1 MRSTVRWDVELT
13 ALSSISQKGEE
24 SETTT
29 TLFRREPILQPDG
42 RKVLVPVVSGNS
54 LRGALRRTAEELFR
68 DVIGYEGQIPLS
80 AAHAL
85 RNGGNLSKVAGDSL
99 TGRRRQRLRELVPPI
114 SLFGGNGGGAP
125 PIDGCLKVGKV
136 VPRVK
141 ETESIMSRPYPG
153 VLMSQF
159 ELMSLESYS
168 RFDDAGTKSFPAPF
182 DADTVPGSGT
192 SAHQTSMLMRFEVET
207 LPAGTHFETFLRLD
221 RATDRDI
228 AFFNDVWGRF
238 SRDGFLGGRS
248 AIGHGR
254 VRAESELTVLTGPG
268 PQVAD
273 WRAELEP
280 LREDVIEALGW
291 LT

>member
-68 DVIGYEGQIPLS
+68 DVIGYERQIPLS

-85 RNGGNLSKVAGDSL
+85 RNGGNLSKVSGDGL

-168 RFDDAGTKSFPAPF
+168 RFDDAGTKSFPALF

-228 AFFNDVWGRF
+228 AFFSDVWERF

>member
-29 TLFRREPILQPDG
+29 TLFRREPLLQPDG

-68 DVIGYEGQIPLS
+68 DVIGYEGQILLS

-85 RNGGNLSKVAGDSL
+85 RNGGNLSKVAGDGL

-228 AFFNDVWGRF
+228 AFFSDVWERF

>member
-68 DVIGYEGQIPLS
+68 DVIGYERQIPLS

-141 ETESIMSRPYPG
+141 ETESIMSRPYRECSCRSSSSCPWK
-153 VLMSQF
+153 VTAASTTPEPSLSLRPSMPTPCPVR
-159 ELMSLESYS
+159 EL
-168 RFDDAGTKSFPAPF
+168 RRT
-182 DADTVPGSGT
+182 
-192 SAHQTSMLMRFEVET
+192 R
-207 LPAGTHFETFLRLD
+207 R
-221 RATDRDI
+221 RC
-228 AFFNDVWGRF
+228 
-238 SRDGFLGGRS
+238 
-248 AIGHGR
+248 
-254 VRAESELTVLTGPG
+254 
-268 PQVAD
+268 
-273 WRAELEP
+273 
-280 LREDVIEALGW
+280 
-291 LT
+291 